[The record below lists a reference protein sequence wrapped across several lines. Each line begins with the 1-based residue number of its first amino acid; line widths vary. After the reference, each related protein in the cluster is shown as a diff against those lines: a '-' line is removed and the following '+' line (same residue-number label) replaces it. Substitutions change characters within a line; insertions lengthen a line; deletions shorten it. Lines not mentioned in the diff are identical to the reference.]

1 MLEEL
6 RLTLPRYKRFE
17 DELPMTKALEDALC
31 DMYTEI
37 IIFCARTITFFRNN
51 PNIGGSRS
59 AWSQFNS
66 DFHVTIE
73 SLRNHSRRVDEE
85 GDMIRMT
92 GEARSAETLQV
103 IKKLNDVSISAKT
116 TLPCQMVPYG
126 LNPRFFSR
134 AKEVKYVRE
143 TLDPQEGMDKLRVMS
158 IYGLGGVGKTQLA
171 LHYANTSLSLY
182 DIVAW
187 IPSESQIKMTQALS
201 VLAQKLG
208 LLESKESEDDYQA
221 SLKVRDWLNSS
232 NYSFLLIFDNV
243 DKIDILLQ
251 VWPASLKGSILVTTR
266 SPAVAAKR
274 SNDIMHLEPF
284 AAQLGP
290 EALYGLTGFEGA
302 DDEDTAAAEEICRL
316 LGGLPL
322 AIVQVSEF
330 IRDRASSYTEFL
342 ALYQKLSAK
351 ILAKGEVPLEY
362 NHTLSTV
369 WELSLH
375 NLPQDA
381 SILQKLIAF
390 FDPDAIEEFL
400 LTNADAGLSDERLQF
415 LSDEFEWVGP
425 MVHQTI
431 SAKVVLASVRLSV
444 P

>member
-6 RLTLPRYKRFE
+6 RRTLPRYKRFE
-17 DELPMTKALEDALC
+17 DELPMTKTLEDALC

-37 IIFCARTITFFRNN
+37 IIFCARMITFFRNN

-73 SLRNHSRRVDEE
+73 NLRKYSRRVDEE
-85 GDMIRMT
+85 GDVIRMAR
-92 GEARSAETLQV
+92 EAKSAETLQV
-103 IKKLNDVSISAKT
+103 IQKLKDVSLGDKK
-116 TLPCQMVPYG
+116 TLPCQMVPFG

-134 AKEVKYVRE
+134 SEEVKRVRE
-143 TLDPQEGMDKLRVMS
+143 TLDPREDEEKLRVMA

-171 LHYANTSLSLY
+171 LHYANTSFSLY
-182 DIVAW
+182 DVVAW
-187 IPSESQIKMTQALS
+187 IPSETQIKMTQALS

-208 LLESKESEDDYQA
+208 LPKASENEDDSQA

-232 NYSFLLIFDNV
+232 GHTFLLIFDNV
-243 DKIDILLQ
+243 ERIDILLQ
-251 VWPASLKGSILVTTR
+251 VWPASTKGSLLITTR

-284 AAQLGP
+284 ATHLGP
-290 EALYGLTGFEGA
+290 EALYALTGFEAA
-302 DDEDTAAAEEICRL
+302 DEEDKAAAEELCRL

-322 AIVQVSEF
+322 AIVQVSDF
-330 IRDRASSYTEFL
+330 IRDRASSYTEFV
-342 ALYQKLSAK
+342 ALYQKSSAK
-351 ILAKGEVPLEY
+351 ILTRGEVPLEY

-381 SILQKLIAF
+381 STLQKLIAF
-390 FDPDAIEEFL
+390 FDPDTIEERF
-400 LTNADAGLSDERLQF
+400 LTNTNAGLSDEKVEF
-415 LSDEFEWVGP
+415 LTDEFE
-425 MVHQTI
+425 
-431 SAKVVLASVRLSV
+431 
-444 P
+444 